1 MHIHCSLNQLYLL
14 AALAIS
20 GCVTTPQPQTS
31 TTILPDAAQ
40 SASTS
45 DTKVLN
51 VQPLPTV
58 EIKASSLAALTTIA
72 QQPVENTID
81 DGVWSRIRAGYG
93 IPAVDATHY
102 RRELDWYRQR
112 QSFLSRASKRAQPYL
127 HHLMAEIEKRGMPAE
142 LALLPVV
149 ESAFQPFAYSSG
161 RASGIW
167 QFIPATGKHYGLR
180 QNWWYDGRRDIEE
193 STRAALDYLSK
204 LHKEF
209 NGDWLLAVAAYN
221 CGEGNVHRALRRY
234 KGNAQSPDFWQIRKL
249 LPRETRGYVPRLL
262 AIAAVV
268 SEPAHYG
275 LKLGPIADEGY
286 FQRVELDGQIDLALA
301 ANLAKISLDEIYR
314 LNPGFN
320 RWATDPD
327 GPHRLLL
334 PVEKVAEFQTALAAY
349 PRDQRVNWRRHRI
362 RSGETLGGIAHKYRT
377 TATVLRQANRL
388 RGNFIRAGR
397 NLLIPV
403 ARKSLQ
409 SYKQSAERRR
419 QRSIKSPRSGK
430 REIYQVR
437 KGDSLWSIARRKN
450 LRISQI
456 SAWNGLNRG
465 DPIRPGLRLTLW
477 QTATPALNGV
487 SAPTAGAERTG
498 LTRQKLHYTV
508 RRGDSLWRISNRFKV
523 SIASLKSWN
532 RLSGKHRLQPGQ
544 RIKLFVDVT
553 RSGDNG

>member
-1 MHIHCSLNQLYLL
+1 MYSPQLLKSLCLIAALMSTGCAPGPQIHNDTTVLPEASTTASNTTQKDITIAPLPLEEIQATSL
-14 AALAIS
+14 AALA
-20 GCVTTPQPQTS
+20 TLPQQEVIP
-31 TTILPDAAQ
+31 A
-40 SASTS
+40 
-45 DTKVLN
+45 
-51 VQPLPTV
+51 
-58 EIKASSLAALTTIA
+58 E
-72 QQPVENTID
+72 D
-81 DGVWSRIRAGYG
+81 DGLWSRIRAGYT
-93 IPAVDATHY
+93 IPAVDLTHY
-102 RRELDWYRQR
+102 RRELEWYRRR
-112 QSFLSRASKRAQPYL
+112 QDFLLRVGKRAQPYL
-127 HHLMAEIEKRGMPAE
+127 HHLMTQIEQRGMPAE

-204 LHKEF
+204 LHREF
-209 NGDWLLAVAAYN
+209 NDDWLLAIAAYN
-221 CGEGNVHRALRRY
+221 CGEGNVRRALSRY
-234 KGNAQSPDFWQIRKL
+234 KGSAQHPDFWQIRKQ

-268 SEPAHYG
+268 AEPARYG
-275 LKLGPIADEGY
+275 LKLDPIADERY

-301 ANLAKISLDEIYR
+301 ASLAKISLDEIYR

-327 GPHRLLL
+327 GPHRLQL
-334 PVEKVAEFQTALAAY
+334 PVERVAEFQTALAAY
-349 PRDQRVNWRRHRI
+349 PREQRVHWRRHRI

-377 TATVLRQANRL
+377 TPTVLKQANRL
-388 RGNFIRAGR
+388 RGNLIRAGR

-409 SYKQSAERRR
+409 SYRQSADRRH
-419 QRSIKSPRSGK
+419 QRAIKSPSSGS
-430 REIYQVR
+430 RQIYRVK
-437 KGDSLWSIARRKN
+437 KGDSLWSIARHKN

-465 DPIRPGLRLTLW
+465 DPIRPGQRLTLW
-477 QTATPALNGV
+477 QTSNKTLSVVN
-487 SAPTAGAERTG
+487 APTAGAERTG

-523 SIASLKSWN
+523 SIAALKSWN
-532 RLSGKHRLQPGQ
+532 KLGGKRLLQPGQ

-553 RSGDNG
+553 ASGDS